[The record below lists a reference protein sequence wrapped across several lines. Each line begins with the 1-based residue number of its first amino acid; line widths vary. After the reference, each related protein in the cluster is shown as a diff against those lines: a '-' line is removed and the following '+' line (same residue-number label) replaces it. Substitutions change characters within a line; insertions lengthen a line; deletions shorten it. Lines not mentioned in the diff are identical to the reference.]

1 MLTVSQPVE
10 RATHSEG
17 ITVQVRAEK
26 YTFSTLL
33 VLPKDQIIQGAC
45 VSLECVPPG
54 LRLHLRRN
62 QFFVRG
68 IAIHRGTWA
77 GTLYI
82 HVEGRLVKK
91 QLIFVAC

>member
-10 RATHSEG
+10 RAIHAEG
-17 ITVQVRAEK
+17 ITVQVRAEEF
-26 YTFSTLL
+26 TFSTIL
-33 VLPKDQIIQGAC
+33 VLPKHQTIQGAC

-68 IAIHRGTWA
+68 TAIHRGTWA

-82 HVEGRLVKK
+82 HVEGQLVKK